1 MQSEKV
7 EQAQQ
12 LPDSRT
18 ASGSPDRFGY
28 SWDRFPEPT
37 EAQEEQFRRWTAVLG
52 SNGWFGKR
60 IFDVGCGAG
69 RNSLWA
75 MRSGASGGVAID
87 VDDRSLQHAV
97 ENLKDYSTLKVEK
110 KSIYDVGFDQ
120 EFDIAFSIG
129 VIHHLV
135 DPETALLRMAAA
147 VKPGGH
153 VLIWLYGFENNEWI
167 VRWWDP
173 LRRWLF
179 SRMPLPLVHLIAGSL
194 ASVLWCWLRLGW
206 GRGPYMR
213 QLRAYSFLHLRHIVF
228 DHMVPRIAR
237 YYRREEAV
245 RLVERAGLRIE
256 KVDWVNE
263 MSWTILSVKGD
274 ASQYTV
280 SEREDHS

>member
-1 MQSEKV
+1 MGNGVSMHDKQAEKI
-7 EQAQQ
+7 QQ
-12 LPDSRT
+12 PMDART

-28 SWDRFPEPT
+28 SWNRFSEPT
-37 EAQEEQFRRWTAVLG
+37 EAQEEQFHRWTAVLG
-52 SNGWFGKR
+52 TNGWLGKR
-60 IFDVGCGAG
+60 ILDVGCGAG

-87 VDDRSLQHAV
+87 VDDRSLQHAA
-97 ENLKDYSTLKVEK
+97 ENLKEFSTLKVEK

-129 VIHHLV
+129 VIHHLT
-135 DPETALLRMAAA
+135 DPETALLRMVAA
-147 VKPGGH
+147 VKPGGQ

-173 LRRWLF
+173 LRRLIF
-179 SRMPLPLVHLIAGSL
+179 SRMPLRLAHFIAGSL
-194 ASVLWCWLRLGW
+194 ASVLWCWLRLGM

-213 QLRAYSFLHLRHIVF
+213 QLRAFNFLHLRHIVF
-228 DHMVPRIAR
+228 DHMVPSTAR

-245 RLVERAGLRIE
+245 CLVERVGLRIE
-256 KVDWVNE
+256 KVDWVND

-274 ASQYTV
+274 AL
-280 SEREDHS
+280 